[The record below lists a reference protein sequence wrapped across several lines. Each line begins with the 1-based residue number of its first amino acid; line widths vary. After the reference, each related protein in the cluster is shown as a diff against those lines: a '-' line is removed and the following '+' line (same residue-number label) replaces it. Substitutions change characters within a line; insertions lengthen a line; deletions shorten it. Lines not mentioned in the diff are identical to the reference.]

1 MNDAET
7 LKRLIR
13 LWAVIL
19 DTDPKTVMRRAQEA
33 LKIETF
39 ENDPEAQKR
48 AIDYLRNKLEGG
60 K

>member
-1 MNDAET
+1 MDKTET

-19 DTDPKTVMRRAQEA
+19 DTDPKTVMNRVQEI

-39 ENDPEAQKR
+39 ENNSEAQKR
-48 AIDYLRNKLEGG
+48 AIEYLRGKLEGDT
-60 K
+60 

>member
-1 MNDAET
+1 MDNTET

-19 DTDPKTVMRRAQEA
+19 DTDPKTVMRRAQEV

-39 ENDPEAQKR
+39 ENNPEAQKR
-48 AIDYLRNKLEGG
+48 AIDYLRSKLEGD